1 MVEGLEVVDSV
12 VEDLVVV
19 DLVVGDLV
27 VVVDSVVVGS
37 VEEASVVVDLGV
49 ADCMQPVLEP
59 FDERDPAHSH
69 PHRLRQ
75 TVTSRPP

>member
-1 MVEGLEVVDSV
+1 MVDSV

-49 ADCMQPVLEP
+49 ADCMGLVLEP
-59 FDERDPAHSH
+59 FDERDSAHSH
-69 PHRLRQ
+69 PDGCSFHSRK